1 MREEV
6 GKKPDMQGRDLGKI
20 SKLEV
25 QIVDGLNFRITF
37 VNEESEI
44 TQVVVYDQ
52 PWTKTRQL
60 KSYKVFS

>member
-1 MREEV
+1 
-6 GKKPDMQGRDLGKI
+6 MQGRDLGKI